1 METMEIPK
9 QTFEQM
15 KTEINTLRKT
25 ALYSRLLEFEQNIAK
40 KKFSRKDLGF

>member
-25 ALYSRLLEFEQNIAK
+25 ALYSRLLEFEQNITR
-40 KKFSRKDLGF
+40 KKFTRKYLGF